1 MGKTG
6 KKIFA
11 NLLGSGKNENKG
23 LARVE
28 RPITEETLLATRGK
42 PVDLV
47 FVIDTTGSMSD
58 KIKGLLQ
65 TAAKFIDRFGNL
77 QMDSRIAVVAFGDL
91 TVKGDKIVATGFSRN
106 IETTKNS
113 LQKIPR
119 YSGGGNRGESA
130 LEALQKAMALDFR
143 PHAVK
148 VLLLITDEP
157 ALQTRQ
163 LKANDVI
170 EQLHENEMLTFV
182 VGTKDKYYQEMAAR
196 NGGKWYKISAHT
208 DFTDLLEIFGDVA
221 SRVSE
226 TVADVYRI
234 GDGRVNE
241 YLRLNSPA
249 PR

>member
-6 KKIFA
+6 KKLFA
-11 NLLGSGKNENKG
+11 NLLGSGKNESKG

-42 PVDLV
+42 SVDLV

-65 TAAKFIDRFGNL
+65 TATKFVERFGKL
-77 QMDSRIAVVAFGDL
+77 QMDARIAIVAFGDL
-91 TVKGDKIVATGFSRN
+91 TVKGDKIVATPFTQS
-106 IETTKNS
+106 IEITKSS

-143 PHAVK
+143 ANVVK
-148 VLLLITDEP
+148 VCLLITDEP

-170 EQLHENEMLTFV
+170 EQLRENEMLTFV
-182 VGTKDKYYQEMAAR
+182 VATPEKYYKEMAAR
-196 NGGKWYKISAHT
+196 TGGKWYKISANT
-208 DFTDLLEIFGDVA
+208 DFTDLLEMFGDIAESVGD
-221 SRVSE
+221 R
-226 TVADVYRI
+226 VADVYRL

-241 YLRLNSPA
+241 YLRLGA
-249 PR
+249 PER